1 MGWLIPA
8 GIASASLALMY
19 LTCIRPMRSGHCMTM
34 FDATT
39 ADGGS
44 QEAAE
49 IAELRAEVAALQRD
63 LILNDPAVQRPS
75 AP

>member
-8 GIASASLALMY
+8 GIASASIALMY

-39 ADGGS
+39 SDGRS

-49 IAELRAEVAALQRD
+49 IAELRAEVAALQRHLTTD
-63 LILNDPAVQRPS
+63 HPAVQRPA